1 MFGIKKAAA
10 AAVSIAA
17 IAASGAFL
25 AAPAS
30 AATSWPGL
38 QSQVDFTVYAPTV
51 TYSMERTTLEV
62 NRDCE
67 MFMDAPRKTVA
78 AVFKKS
84 STKKIKLFQ
93 SDSAECIMP
102 GGLLWS
108 LEDPYKTFEVQD
120 GRAEAEVWV
129 DCVGPECPTPS
140 KDELKETGAW
150 VRVELKG
157 KGGYSATYAFIYS
170 KGFSYSKIKDFVW
183 SLTAVAS

>member
-1 MFGIKKAAA
+1 MFGIKKAAV

-30 AATSWPGL
+30 AAASWRGL
-38 QSQVDFTVYAPTV
+38 QSQVDFTVYVPTV
-51 TYSMERTTLEV
+51 TYSMERTTLEL

-84 STKKIKLFQ
+84 STKKIKIFQ
-93 SDSAECIMP
+93 SDSAECLMP

-108 LEDPYKTFEVQD
+108 MEDPYKTFEVQD
-120 GRAEAEVWV
+120 GYAEAEVWV
-129 DCVGPECPTPS
+129 DCMGSGCPTPS

-150 VRVELKG
+150 VRVNLDG
-157 KGGYSATYAFIYS
+157 TGGPSPTDAFIYS

-183 SLTAVAS
+183 SLAAVDS